1 MPRKFASV
9 PYFDFLVVIIVS
21 KIEISKAIHNRT
33 LARSSLALVVI
44 IVSKIEISKAI
55 HNCSGVLTVN
65 VVVVIIVSKI
75 EISKAI
81 HNSTCSRSS
90 LSSFW

>member
-1 MPRKFASV
+1 MFPMLVF
-9 PYFDFLVVIIVS
+9 VVISVS
-21 KIEISKAIHNRT
+21 KIEISKAIHNDASFETVRT
-33 LARSSLALVVI
+33 CVVI
-44 IVSKIEISKAI
+44 S
-55 HNCSGVLTVN
+55 
-65 VVVVIIVSKI
+65 VSKI